1 LRLPRHLDDELRR
14 RAERLGVGHT
24 QVARRLL
31 ADAIAQLGDDD
42 LEWDTSTWSARSAR
56 LRTEDS
62 ADGLAAD

>member
-31 ADAIAQLGDDD
+31 ADALAQLGDDD
-42 LEWDTSTWSARSAR
+42 LKWDTSPWSVRSRR
-56 LRTEDS
+56 LRTGDS
-62 ADGLAAD
+62 AGGLAAD